1 MQHCIILKASVLLKK
16 EIWGFEVIK
25 KIHLI
30 LSPFENHHKI
40 MRTRNRNTCMT
51 TVNKDRK

>member
-30 LSPFENHHKI
+30 PSPFENHHKI
-40 MRTRNRNTCMT
+40 IRTRNRNTCMT